1 VPRKDGGVLPG
12 FIGSFLKRLIQSLLK
27 ISTSSIRQ
35 QDRKIDLKTF
45 IPLTPTIHV
54 TLLTRTGR
62 TPRTAPM
69 NNNIIPLRIKLL
81 STAELTKRTI
91 INDISRIDSDIKTAR
106 LDVVIIVVAEPDL
119 GAAATHGELAGV
131 GWAAAGPALLDE
143 VLDPDLDAGTV
154 GPGPVPVGDRAAEEL
169 ACGVTSGEVGC
180 GVESGEDIEL
190 AGGDGGGVGRGVAGP
205 WIDGACEDLSI

>member
-1 VPRKDGGVLPG
+1 VSRKDGGVAPG
-12 FIGSFLKRLIQSLLK
+12 FIGFFLKLLVQSLLK

-35 QDRKIDLKTF
+35 QERKLGTDLKTF
-45 IPLTPTIHV
+45 IPLTPTIYI

-91 INDISRIDSDIKTAR
+91 IHDIRRIDSDIETAR

-131 GWAAAGPALLDE
+131 RRAAAGAALLNE

-154 GPGPVPVGDRAAEEL
+154 GPGPVPVGDGAAEEL
-169 ACGVTSGEVGC
+169 ACGVTRGEVGC
-180 GVESGEDIEL
+180 GVECGEDIEL
-190 AGGDGGGVGRGVAGP
+190 AGSDGG
-205 WIDGACEDLSI
+205 